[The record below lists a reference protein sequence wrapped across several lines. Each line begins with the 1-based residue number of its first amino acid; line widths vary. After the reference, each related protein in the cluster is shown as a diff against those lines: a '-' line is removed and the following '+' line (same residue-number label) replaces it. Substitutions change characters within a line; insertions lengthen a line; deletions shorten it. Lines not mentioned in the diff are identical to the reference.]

1 MVEVPVTLM
10 GMSCE
15 ESARG
20 GLGFL
25 KEIGRSFRSRED
37 VLAQYVSAAV
47 PKHAGLANAQVSAFE
62 LREMRFET
70 FLIGH

>member
-1 MVEVPVTLM
+1 MMEVPVTLVR
-10 GMSCE
+10 MSCE
-15 ESARG
+15 ESDRG

-25 KEIGRSFRSRED
+25 EEIGRCFRSRED
-37 VLAQYVSAAV
+37 VLESYVSAAV

-62 LREMRFET
+62 FGEMGFET